1 VGVAEEAMAEDQTA
15 ILPTILW
22 LQLLLV
28 SLVAVVWSALRW
40 GVLQTWIVGLPLVLA
55 ALWGLSSSASQ
66 LLPNLM

>member
-1 VGVAEEAMAEDQTA
+1 MAEDQTA
-15 ILPTILW
+15 VLPTILW

-28 SLVAVVWSALRW
+28 SLVAIVWSTTRW

-55 ALWGLSSSASQ
+55 ALWGLSSSAAQ